1 MSQATETTG
10 GTAAATRL
18 RPRAKKSATKSRASR
33 RQDLADVVRKA
44 VDEGATTVE
53 DIHKAVADL
62 PLEMIARLDGFE
74 DALKDVRRVQKES
87 IGAIYDLIRRIN
99 RDVTR
104 LAGEML
110 RARGRRLRGRSG
122 ASAKRPA
129 RAKRPGSAAAR
140 A

>member
-1 MSQATETTG
+1 MSEETETATG
-10 GTAAATRL
+10 GAASSRSAPHAKKAGGRA
-18 RPRAKKSATKSRASR
+18 RARAKAGAAR
-33 RQDLADVVRKA
+33 RQTLADVIRKA
-44 VDEGATTVE
+44 VDEGATTAE

-104 LAGEML
+104 LADDALRSRVRGI
-110 RARGRRLRGRSG
+110 RARGRRAAKSS
-122 ASAKRPA
+122 ASA
-129 RAKRPGSAAAR
+129 RA
-140 A
+140 

>member
-1 MSQATETTG
+1 MSE
-10 GTAAATRL
+10 AATRPRPQTRTKKAVRRRPG
-18 RPRAKKSATKSRASR
+18 RPRK
-33 RQDLADVVRKA
+33 LVDVVRKA

-62 PLEMIARLDGFE
+62 PLEIIGRLDGFE

-87 IGAIYDLIRRIN
+87 IGAVYDLIRRVN

-104 LAGEML
+104 LADDVLREAGRRSRK
-110 RARGRRLRGRSG
+110 RARPVTKSG
-122 ASAKRPA
+122 AKSR
-129 RAKRPGSAAAR
+129 GSAAAG